1 MTSQLP
7 RSFEE
12 IQIGDTASLTRRITL
27 EDVRR
32 FADLTGDDNPL
43 HVDRAYAETTPYK
56 DIVVHGMLGASLLST
71 LIGTRLPGNGA
82 LWVSQAFE
90 FLHPIRLDDTLSVT
104 CIVRGKHDRDRLLE
118 LDARIENQRRVL
130 VLSGKGTVKVL
141 MPPKTAVSPAPA
153 RPMVAVV
160 AGGAGGIGRA
170 ICRSLARDGHA
181 VVVGYRTQ
189 EARASEVTAQILAAG
204 GHAMAVGADVTD
216 ERAAR
221 SLIEAATRTFGGI
234 GVVVHSVSPPI
245 HAASFD
251 NLEWADMTAH
261 LDAEVRG
268 AFMLARACVPQMRE
282 QGYGRIVAIT
292 SGVLDG
298 APTPRWTA
306 YAVGKAALATFA
318 RSLAVELGPAG
329 ITVNCVS
336 PGMTETALI
345 GDTPEKLRLILRA
358 QAPLRRLAQPEDV
371 AEAVSFL
378 VSPKADYITGETLR
392 VNGGQITL

>member
-1 MTSQLP
+1 MSSQPL
-7 RSFEE
+7 RSFDE
-12 IQIGDTASLTRRITL
+12 IQIGDTVSLVRKITL

-56 DIVVHGMLGASLLST
+56 GIVVHGMLGASLLST
-71 LIGTRLPGNGA
+71 LIGTRLPGEGA
-82 LWVSQAFE
+82 LWVSQAFH
-90 FLHPIRLDDTLSVT
+90 FLHPIRIDDTLTVT
-104 CIVRGKHDRDRLLE
+104 CTVRGKRDRDQLLE
-118 LDARIENQRRVL
+118 LDAHIENQRKDV
-130 VLSGKGTVKVL
+130 VLSGKGTVKV
-141 MPPKTAVSPAPA
+141 MSQPSKATDPAPA
-153 RPMVAVV
+153 RPMVALVV
-160 AGGAGGIGRA
+160 GGAGGIGRA
-170 ICRSLARDGHA
+170 ICRNLARDGFA
-181 VVVGYRTQ
+181 VVVGYHTQ
-189 EARASEVTAQILAAG
+189 KARAGEIVGEIEAAG
-204 GHAMAVGADVTD
+204 GRALALSADITD
-216 ERAAR
+216 ESAVRT
-221 SLIEAATRTFGGI
+221 LIATATRRFGGI

-245 HAASFD
+245 HAASFAD
-251 NLEWADMTAH
+251 LEWADVAAH

-268 AFMLARACVPQMRE
+268 AFMLAKACVPQMRE

-318 RSLAVELGPAG
+318 RSLAIELGPAG

-336 PGMTETALI
+336 PGMTDTALI
-345 GDTPEKLRLILRA
+345 GDTPEKARLILAR

-371 AEAVSFL
+371 ADAVSFL
-378 VSPKADYITGETLR
+378 VSPGADYITGETLR

>member
-1 MTSQLP
+1 MSSQPLRP
-7 RSFEE
+7 FEE
-12 IQIGDTASLTRRITL
+12 IQIGDSASLVRKITL

-71 LIGTRLPGNGA
+71 LIGTRLPGEGA
-82 LWVSQAFE
+82 LWVSQTFD
-90 FLHPIRLDDTLSVT
+90 FLRPVRVDDTLTVT
-104 CIVRGKHDRDRLLE
+104 CTVRGKHDRERLLDLE
-118 LDARIENQRRVL
+118 ARIENQRKDVVL
-130 VLSGKGTVKVL
+130 TGKGTVKV
-141 MPPKTAVSPAPA
+141 MTQPREAAGPAPA
-153 RPMVAVV
+153 RPMVAVIV
-160 AGGAGGIGRA
+160 GGAGGIGRA
-170 ICRSLARDGHA
+170 ICRNLARDGFA
-181 VVVGYRTQ
+181 VIVGYHTQ
-189 EARASEVTAQILAAG
+189 QARAAEVVAEIEASGGQALALS
-204 GHAMAVGADVTD
+204 ADITD
-216 ERAAR
+216 ERAVR
-221 SLIEAATRTFGGI
+221 SLIAAATRRFGGI
-234 GVVVHSVSPPI
+234 GVVVHAASPPI
-245 HAASFD
+245 HATSFTD
-251 NLEWADMTAH
+251 LEWADVAAH

-268 AFMLARACVPQMRE
+268 AFMLAKACVPQMRE

-318 RSLAVELGPAG
+318 RSLAIELGPAG

-336 PGMTETALI
+336 PGMTDTALI
-345 GDTPEKLRLILRA
+345 GDMPEKMRLILAR

-371 AEAVSFL
+371 AAAVSFL
-378 VSPKADYITGETLR
+378 VSPGADYITGETLR